1 MKLQFFIDITSQLK
15 GFFEAFQTCK
25 PMVPFLEVSLFDI
38 FHTLMKMIVKAEVHD
53 EICDYNVSSFKLV
66 KIYLSKSKNL
76 VHHELAKLPTT
87 TKAVLKFWAS
97 PGSKNCEFLKE
108 CKANLVALIKK
119 LQEKC
124 PLNYLIC

>member
-1 MKLQFFIDITSQLK
+1 
-15 GFFEAFQTCK
+15 
-25 PMVPFLEVSLFDI
+25 
-38 FHTLMKMIVKAEVHD
+38 MKMIDKAEVHY
-53 EICDYNVSSFKLV
+53 EICDYNVSIFKLV

-87 TKAVLKFWAS
+87 TKAVLKSWAL
-97 PGSKNCEFLKE
+97 PVGKKHEFLKE